1 MRVPSTAPTGAPM
14 NNLTNPPRNAIGDR
28 AGPRYSL
35 KTFKLSVR
43 ACEPGAKVDSPKAAV
58 PVLRQILAQL
68 DADQEHFI
76 LLALSTQL
84 HVTGYKV
91 VSSGR
96 MASTL
101 VDSRI
106 LFRSALLLG
115 AASILL
121 AHNHPSGVATPS
133 AEDRALTRRLVACGD
148 MLDLRVLDHLILGR
162 DVYSFAERGELR

>member
-1 MRVPSTAPTGAPM
+1 MATLS
-14 NNLTNPPRNAIGDR
+14 NPPRNSIGDR
-28 AGPRYSL
+28 AGPRYRL
-35 KTFKLSVR
+35 KTFSVALR

-58 PVLRQILAQL
+58 PVLRQILSQL

-91 VSSGR
+91 VSSGG
-96 MASTL
+96 MASTF

-121 AHNHPSGVATPS
+121 AHNHPSGVSTPS
-133 AEDRALTRRLVACGD
+133 PEDRALTRRLVAGGQL
-148 MLDLRVLDHLILGR
+148 LDLEVRDHLIVGW
-162 DVYSFAERGELR
+162 DVYSFAEHGELR